1 MQYDSPHS
9 YSRFSKIIHWLSA
22 LLIFT
27 LFGAGF
33 WMVELSYYDAGYQ
46 LIPHYHKSVG
56 IMLAGLVIIRV
67 VWRIRNTKPLALTS
81 HSTLEKT
88 LSSIAQILLYF
99 LIFSVV
105 IAGYLISTEDG
116 RGIDVFNWFTIPSMG
131 KLFDNQADIA
141 GNLHRWLAY
150 TLIALASLH
159 GIAALKHHFYDKDET
174 LKRML

>member
-9 YSRFSKIIHWLSA
+9 YSRFSKAIHWLSA
-22 LLIFT
+22 LFICA

-46 LIPHYHKSVG
+46 LIPHYHKSIGV
-56 IMLAGLVIIRV
+56 MLAGLMIIRV
-67 VWRIRNTKPLALTS
+67 VWRICNTRPLALTS
-81 HSTLEKT
+81 HSTREKT
-88 LSSIAQILLYF
+88 LSYIVQLLLY
-99 LIFSVV
+99 LLTFSVV

-116 RGIDVFNWFTIPSMG
+116 RGIDVFNWFTIPSLG

-141 GNLHRWLAY
+141 GNLHRWMAY
-150 TLIALASLH
+150 TLITLGGLH